1 MNKQHCLGSL
11 GLTRALMLDLN
22 PERHR
27 CLGSL
32 MAKTLAC
39 RAGVP
44 GSIPGRGVV
53 LSCDFNG
60 RQDNNS

>member
-1 MNKQHCLGSL
+1 
-11 GLTRALMLDLN
+11 
-22 PERHR
+22 
-27 CLGSL
+27 

-53 LSCDFNG
+53 LSCDPSENHFLSEEK
-60 RQDNNS
+60 NSQNLSKIYLKYNLEVRL